1 MPGEERKDLIR
12 IFFQIEL
19 AHWFYIDFHCTENA
33 SLKPCSIKNFAENV
47 FRHCSFL
54 IEHSH
59 QVDAILSKW
68 KIFKHAVP
76 TNGAIILDES
86 MRYVLLVQG
95 FWAKASWGFPKG
107 KVVEEE
113 SEMKCAIREVLEET
127 GFDITN
133 LIKSDQYLQISINE
147 QTIRLYIITNVPR
160 STKFEPR
167 TRREIKV
174 CLFFFLWFLI

>member
-1 MPGEERKDLIR
+1 M
-12 IFFQIEL
+12 
-19 AHWFYIDFHCTENA
+19 
-33 SLKPCSIKNFAENV
+33 
-47 FRHCSFL
+47 
-54 IEHSH
+54 EHSN

-68 KIFKHAVP
+68 KLYKHAVP

-127 GFDITN
+127 GFDITS
-133 LIKSDQYLQISINE
+133 LIKEDQYLQVSINE
-147 QTIRLYIITNVPR
+147 QIIRLYIITNVSR
-160 STKFEPR
+160 NTKFEPR

-174 CLFFFLWFLI
+174 NCLKRFLLPQF